1 MHRPQASLARRTSA
15 ASVAALS
22 IVYLSIALAG
32 PGRAQ
37 AQAAPSA
44 AASPAAQL
52 PPVVITGARVEQRLD
67 EALAPVT
74 IITRED
80 IERLQATELT
90 ELIGRQPGLQFVRSG
105 GPGAQSSVFARG
117 AGSSQ
122 LLVLVDGMRLNTVT
136 GGFATLGGIALDSVD
151 RIEIVRGNLSSLYG
165 SEAIGGVVQIFTR
178 GGNAP
183 RELVVSAE
191 AGSGATLGGSVSA
204 TQSFAQTRV
213 SATAAARRSE
223 PFSALD
229 PARVQSGPF
238 TPGVNGDDDG
248 NRQRSGTLRITQ
260 GLGESTS
267 LGLTAWT
274 QRNKTDFD
282 SSADGPAAVQQ
293 EDARTEVWRASLRQA
308 LGDTWTLRAFFGE
321 AREESENRSSVAT
334 SFNNGRFEARNRDAQ
349 VTLQAQLAERVTAQA
364 GLEYLDQRGG
374 STGYDPAFGNRFTDF
389 GRRATSGWIGVTGRT
404 LDAGRQQVQ
413 LNVRHDDYSDVGDAD
428 TWLAAYGYALTPRL
442 RVTLQGSTA
451 FRAPSFND
459 LYFPFF
465 GNSGLRPEKASSE
478 ELGLRYAHGGARA
491 SLSLFRTRTRDL
503 VQFNAI
509 TSQAENIARARA
521 RGVELSA
528 AVTAGPWQVEGNGT
542 WLSTEDEATG
552 QRLVRRAPRTFNLGV
567 FREQGAWRLGGE
579 ASWVAAR
586 DDFDVNSFQRKSLP
600 SYTLLRAV
608 AQWRAS
614 KQLSVTLRAENLLD
628 EQYTLVDGYNTWGRA
643 VFAGLQWRM

>member
-1 MHRPQASLARRTSA
+1 MSCSPSSQPRRTSA
-15 ASVAALS
+15 APVAALS
-22 IVYLSIALAG
+22 ILSVSVALALSG
-32 PGRAQ
+32 DARAQ
-37 AQAAPSA
+37 S
-44 AASPAAQL
+44 ASPTAGPTAQL
-52 PPVVITGARVEQRLD
+52 PPVVITGARVEQKLD
-67 EALAPVT
+67 DALAPVT
-74 IITRED
+74 VLTRDD
-80 IERLQATELT
+80 IDRLQATDLAEL
-90 ELIGRQPGLQFVRSG
+90 LARQPGLQFVRSG
-105 GPGAQSSVFARG
+105 GPGAQASVFARG

-122 LLVLVDGMRLNTVT
+122 LLVLIDGMRLNTVT
-136 GGFATLGGIALDSVD
+136 GGFATLGGIGLDTVD

-178 GGNAP
+178 GGSTP
-183 RELVVSAE
+183 RELVVTAE
-191 AGSGATLGGSVSA
+191 AGSGATLGGSLSA

-223 PFSALD
+223 PFSAID
-229 PARVQSGPF
+229 PARVQPGPF
-238 TPGVNGDDDG
+238 TPGVNGDEDG
-248 NRQRSGTLRITQ
+248 NRHRSGTLRITQ
-260 GLGESTS
+260 ALGEATT

-282 SSADGPAAVQQ
+282 SAADGPAATQQ
-293 EDARTEVWRASLRQA
+293 EDARTKALRASLRQA
-308 LGDTWTLRAFFGE
+308 LGETWTLRAFVGE
-321 AREESENRSSVAT
+321 VSEESENRSSVPT
-334 SFNNGRFEARNRDAQ
+334 SFNNGRFEARNRDVQ
-349 VTLQAQLAERVTAQA
+349 LQLQAQLAERVTAQA
-364 GLEYLDQRGG
+364 GLEYLEQRGG
-374 STGYDPAFGNRFTDF
+374 STGYDASFANRYTQFD
-389 GRRATSGWIGVTGRT
+389 RRVSSGWFGVTGRT
-404 LDAGRQQVQ
+404 LGDGRQQVQ
-413 LNVRHDDYSDVGDAD
+413 LNVRHDDYSDIGDAD

-442 RVTLQGSTA
+442 KVTLQGSTA

-465 GNSGLRPEKASSE
+465 GNAGLRPEKASSE
-478 ELGLRYAHGGARA
+478 EVGLRYAHAGARA
-491 SLSLFRTRTRDL
+491 SLALFRTRTRDL
-503 VQFNAI
+503 VQFNAA

-528 AVTAGPWQVEGNGT
+528 GLTQGPWQIEGNGT

-552 QRLVRRAPRTFNLGV
+552 QRLVRRAPRTFNLGL
-567 FREQGAWRLGGE
+567 FHDQGAWRLGGE

-586 DDFDVNSFQRKSLP
+586 DDFDINTFQRKSLP